1 MKEKTLILKTLYY
14 TSREVEALQTEAKE
28 KAITFS
34 EAVRRALDFY
44 LDSKTK

>member
-14 TSREVEALQTEAKE
+14 TSREVEELQKEANE

-44 LDSKTK
+44 LDSKKK